1 MALAEGDAWVSSG
14 PRSAAMLRSAPSPRD
29 REPKFFFACGAH
41 ESNHF
46 SPQHI
51 KVLPLLGARPL
62 VFLPMACGVEPTVVE
77 LRNVDTGEIDDGE
90 LEVGRTVL
98 SLGLVTGQPLTL
110 DFGAHAHAAARFER
124 ELREAVAGA
133 VTNAP
138 PVPPVAV
145 AAKPARRQSRRAK
158 QGLALRDT
166 PREVQKLHH
175 KHKRDEA
182 QDLLAAA
189 ASGEVPK
196 STSVKKSV
204 SALSSLLF
212 SFGSLEMMRA
222 VLDKFLSL
230 RCVHWL
236 LPEARGQ
243 GALRRPMRRR
253 RWSCSRPDGEAILP
267 CWASR
272 AAKKSPAAAHSSYFL
287 WWYTGLT
294 HLMGYRPY
302 CTVWYL

>member
-14 PRSAAMLRSAPSPRD
+14 PRSAAMLRSAPSPRARD

-236 LPEARGQ
+236 LPEAVAKGRAKAADAATAVELLATAKLFFRVGPLGRQ
-243 GALRRPMRRR
+243 KNRLRQHTALIF
-253 RWSCSRPDGEAILP
+253 SGGTPD
-267 CWASR
+267 
-272 AAKKSPAAAHSSYFL
+272 
-287 WWYTGLT
+287 
-294 HLMGYRPY
+294 
-302 CTVWYL
+302 

>member
-145 AAKPARRQSRRAK
+145 AAEPARRQSRRAK

-236 LPEARGQ
+236 LPEAVAKGRAKAADAATAVELLATAKLFFRVRPLGRQ
-243 GALRRPMRRR
+243 KNRLRQHTALIF
-253 RWSCSRPDGEAILP
+253 SGGTPD
-267 CWASR
+267 
-272 AAKKSPAAAHSSYFL
+272 
-287 WWYTGLT
+287 
-294 HLMGYRPY
+294 
-302 CTVWYL
+302 

>member
-1 MALAEGDAWVSSG
+1 MLTPARSTTASS
-14 PRSAAMLRSAPSPRD
+14 RSV
-29 REPKFFFACGAH
+29 G
-41 ESNHF
+41 
-46 SPQHI
+46 
-51 KVLPLLGARPL
+51 
-62 VFLPMACGVEPTVVE
+62 
-77 LRNVDTGEIDDGE
+77 
-90 LEVGRTVL
+90 GRTVL

-145 AAKPARRQSRRAK
+145 AAKPARAARRAK

-243 GALRRPMRRR
+243 GARQGGRCGDGGGAAR
-253 RWSCSRPDGEAILP
+253 DGEAILP

-294 HLMGYRPY
+294 HLMGYRPSSIRFMSY
-302 CTVWYL
+302 CLFIPRPR

>member
-1 MALAEGDAWVSSG
+1 
-14 PRSAAMLRSAPSPRD
+14 
-29 REPKFFFACGAH
+29 
-41 ESNHF
+41 
-46 SPQHI
+46 
-51 KVLPLLGARPL
+51 
-62 VFLPMACGVEPTVVE
+62 MACGVEPTVVE

-145 AAKPARRQSRRAK
+145 AAEPARRQSRRAK

-204 SALSSLLF
+204 CALSSLLF

-243 GALRRPMRRR
+243 GARQGGRCGDGGGAAR
-253 RWSCSRPDGEAILP
+253 DGEAILP

-272 AAKKSPAAAHSSYFL
+272 AAKIACGSTQLLFSLVVHRTNSPYGISTPRLQRRRSKYTSTPRSSRSYATHSHSQML
-287 WWYTGLT
+287 VKVVRL
-294 HLMGYRPY
+294 
-302 CTVWYL
+302 

>member
-1 MALAEGDAWVSSG
+1 
-14 PRSAAMLRSAPSPRD
+14 MLRHRRD
-29 REPKFFFACGAH
+29 RRRR
-41 ESNHF
+41 
-46 SPQHI
+46 
-51 KVLPLLGARPL
+51 AR
-62 VFLPMACGVEPTVVE
+62 
-77 LRNVDTGEIDDGE
+77 
-90 LEVGRTVL
+90 GRPHPTVL

-294 HLMGYRPY
+294 HLMGYRPPGMV
-302 CTVWYL
+302 TVILTNRC